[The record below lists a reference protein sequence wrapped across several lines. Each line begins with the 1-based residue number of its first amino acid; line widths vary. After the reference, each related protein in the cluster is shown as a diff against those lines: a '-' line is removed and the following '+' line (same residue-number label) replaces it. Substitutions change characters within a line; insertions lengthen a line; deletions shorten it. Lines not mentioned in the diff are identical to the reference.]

1 MRGNTRQVRVLAAT
15 LLLLV
20 AATSVEGHGRNLQA
34 QQALHLPHG
43 FKIPNIFN
51 TCEWVG
57 LTAALLECR
66 LMQCCLFCIEAAGFS
81 QITG

>member
-1 MRGNTRQVRVLAAT
+1 MRGNTRQVRVLAAA

-20 AATSVEGHGRNLQA
+20 AVTSVEGHGRHLQA

-43 FKIPNIFN
+43 FNIPNIFN

-57 LTAALLECR
+57 LAAAMVV
-66 LMQCCLFCIEAAGFS
+66 MQAVAVLQLSHSTMI
-81 QITG
+81 